1 MTNTKGQVVLILILI
16 MTVALGIGISV
27 IQRSLSDIATST
39 KVEESSRAFS
49 AAEAGLEKAIQ
60 QDSSVAQIDLG
71 NNSAIQDVSKNS
83 VPGTNQALEYPPLA
97 KEDMAHVWLADP
109 QTPNLDEFYA
119 RDTID
124 VYWGNVDVIAPSP
137 TPTTTT
143 HRPAI
148 AVTVVYQ
155 TSSTASAP
163 NQPNAYQSKKFFYD
177 QEKEI
182 RNNGFELPDNCSPPP
197 ITTSLTALISP
208 TDTKNFYCKTAI
220 DVSSTNLCGTLTCL
234 EKLVLIRARLLY
246 NSNNQAF
253 AVRPTGGA
261 SLPMQGRVFIA
272 TGVSGVT
279 QRKIQVFRVD
289 KVVPAYFDYAIFSA
303 GEVTK

>member
-27 IQRSLSDIATST
+27 IQRSLSDISTST

-60 QDSSVAQIDLG
+60 QDSSLTQTDLG
-71 NNSAIQDVSKNS
+71 NNSAIQDVQKNS

-109 QTPNLDEFYA
+109 QSPNLNEFYA
-119 RDTID
+119 ENTID
-124 VYWGNVDVIAPSP
+124 VYWGNAGVTGSYK
-137 TPTTTT
+137 
-143 HRPAI
+143 PAI
-148 AVTVVYQ
+148 ALTVVYL

-177 QEKEI
+177 ADADL
-182 RNNGFELPDNCSPPP
+182 RNNGFSQPAACPSGQIN
-197 ITTSLTALISP
+197 TSLLPSP
-208 TDTKNFYCKTAI
+208 TDTKDFYCRATI
-220 DVSSTNLCGTLTCL
+220 NVSSANLCGTATCL

-246 NSNNQAF
+246 NSSNQAF
-253 AVRPTGGA
+253 AVKPTGSG
-261 SLPMQGRVFIA
+261 SLPIQGRVFIA